1 MRRWR
6 ARAARSPIRSPKRA
20 GLALRG
26 SPQPIATIRTM
37 PSVPLWVHFA
47 ALATLLLI
55 SGFFSIAETAM
66 MAINRLRLR
75 HLVREGN
82 VAARRT
88 QALLD
93 RTDRLLSAILLGNNL
108 SNTAATALVAALS
121 IYDLGAR
128 QWGLA
133 VATVVS
139 AFLIL
144 VFSEITPKIIGATY
158 PEPIALASSLVLR
171 PVLWIATPAVWFVSL
186 FVQGILR
193 VLHVANPQAGIEA
206 QRLTPEELRTLVLE
220 GSSFIPV
227 QHRSLLLN
235 VFDLEA
241 LSVDDVMTPRASIE
255 GIDLERPFEAILEQL
270 TTCFHDKLPMFEG
283 DISRVVGI
291 LHVRKLLP
299 LLAEGRAGMET
310 MRELLADPYWI
321 PTGTSLPQQLQMF
334 QENRQRLGL
343 VVDEYGDLLGLVT
356 IDDIMEEIVGEFTPQ
371 APGTSASALRWG
383 HNGQVMVNGSATLRQ
398 LNRRLALTLPL
409 DGPRTLNG
417 LLLERLEQIPDG
429 PCCLKLPGCNVEI
442 VQIHDQA
449 VRSVRLIRVPSS
461 IGIASN

>member
-1 MRRWR
+1 
-6 ARAARSPIRSPKRA
+6 
-20 GLALRG
+20 
-26 SPQPIATIRTM
+26 M
-37 PSVPLWVHFA
+37 PSVPLWAHLL
-47 ALATLLLI
+47 ALAVLLMV
-55 SGFFSIAETAM
+55 SAFFAIAETAM

-93 RTDRLLSAILLGNNL
+93 RTDRLLSAILIGNNL
-108 SNTAATALVAALS
+108 SNTAVTALVAALS
-121 IYDLGAR
+121 IYDLGAQ

-133 VATVVS
+133 VATVLT
-139 AFLIL
+139 AFVIL

-171 PVLWIATPAVWFVSL
+171 PVLWIATPAVWFVNL
-186 FVQGILR
+186 FVQVILR
-193 VLHVANPQAGIEA
+193 VFRVARARGTTEA

-220 GSSFIPV
+220 GSSFIPL
-227 QHRSLLLN
+227 QHRSMLLN

-241 LSVDDVMTPRASIE
+241 LTVDDVMTPRASIE
-255 GIDLERPFEAILEQL
+255 GIDLEQPFEAILEQL
-270 TTCFHDKLPMFEG
+270 TTCYHSKLPVFEG

-299 LLAEGRAGMET
+299 LLGEGLPGVEAMRA
-310 MRELLADPYWI
+310 LLAEPYWI
-321 PTGTSLPQQLQMF
+321 PTGTSLLRQLQMF

-343 VVDEYGDLLGLVT
+343 VVDEYGDLLGLAT
-356 IDDIMEEIVGEFTPQ
+356 IDDIMEEIVGEFTTQ
-371 APGTSASALRWG
+371 VPGTSASSMRWG
-383 HNGQVMVNGSATLRQ
+383 RDGQVMVDGTATLRQ
-398 LNRRLALTLPL
+398 LNRRLALALPL

-417 LLLERLEQIPDG
+417 LLLELLEQIPDG
-429 PCCLKLPGCNVEI
+429 PCCVQLPGCNVEI

-449 VRSVRLIRVPSS
+449 VRSVRLIRVPA
-461 IGIASN
+461 IPTQREAR

>member
-1 MRRWR
+1 
-6 ARAARSPIRSPKRA
+6 
-20 GLALRG
+20 
-26 SPQPIATIRTM
+26 M
-37 PSVPLWVHFA
+37 PSVPLWAHLV
-47 ALATLLLI
+47 ALAVLLLI
-55 SGFFSIAETAM
+55 SAFFSVAETAM

-75 HLVREGN
+75 HLVRQGN

-93 RTDRLLSAILLGNNL
+93 RTDRLLSVILIGNNL
-108 SNTAATALVAALS
+108 GNTAATSLVAALS
-121 IYDLGAR
+121 IYDLGAQ

-133 VATVVS
+133 AATVVI

-158 PEPIALASSLVLR
+158 PEPIALASSFVLR
-171 PVLWIATPAVWFVSL
+171 PILWLATPAVWFVNL
-186 FVQGILR
+186 FVQVILR
-193 VLHVANPQAGIEA
+193 VLRIAHSQGSMEA

-227 QHRSLLLN
+227 KHRSMLLN

-255 GIDLERPFEAILEQL
+255 GIDLDQPFEAILEQL
-270 TTCFHDKLPMFEG
+270 TTCYHNKLPVFEN

-299 LLAEGRAGMET
+299 LLAEGRPEVEA
-310 MRELLADPYWI
+310 MRQLLVDPYWI
-321 PTGTSLPQQLQMF
+321 PTGTSLLQQLQMF

-356 IDDIMEEIVGEFTPQ
+356 VDDIVEEIVGEFTTQ
-371 APGTSASALRWG
+371 APGTSASSLRWG
-383 HNGQVMVNGSATLRQ
+383 SDGQVIVDGTATLRQ
-398 LNRRLALTLPL
+398 LNRRLALALPL
-409 DGPRTLNG
+409 DGPKTLNG

-429 PCCLKLPGCNVEI
+429 PCCLQLPGCNVEV

-449 VRSVRLIRVPSS
+449 VRSVRLIRVSAIP
-461 IGIASN
+461 GQTEGR

>member
-1 MRRWR
+1 
-6 ARAARSPIRSPKRA
+6 
-20 GLALRG
+20 
-26 SPQPIATIRTM
+26 M
-37 PSVPLWVHFA
+37 PSVPLWAHVL
-47 ALATLLLI
+47 ALALLLLV

-82 VAARRT
+82 AAARRT

-93 RTDRLLSAILLGNNL
+93 QTDRLLSVILIGNNL

-121 IYDLGAR
+121 IYDLGAQ

-133 VATVVS
+133 AATVAT

-158 PEPIALASSLVLR
+158 PEPIALASSFVLR
-171 PVLWIATPAVWFVSL
+171 PALWIATPAVWFVNL
-186 FVQGILR
+186 FVQVILR
-193 VLHVANPQAGIEA
+193 VLRLASPRGMTEA
-206 QRLTPEELRTLVLE
+206 QRLTPQELRTLVLE
-220 GSSFIPV
+220 GSSYIPV
-227 QHRSLLLN
+227 QHRSMLLN

-255 GIDLERPFEAILEQL
+255 GIDLEQPFDQILEQV
-270 TTCFHDKLPMFEG
+270 TTCYHNKLPVFEG
-283 DISRVVGI
+283 DISRVLGI
-291 LHVRKLLP
+291 LHVRKLLA
-299 LLAEGRAGMET
+299 LLADGRPGVEVI
-310 MRELLADPYWI
+310 RELLVDPYWI
-321 PTGTSLPQQLQMF
+321 PTGTSLLHQLQMF

-356 IDDIMEEIVGEFTPQ
+356 VDDIMEEIVGEFASQ
-371 APGTSASALRWG
+371 VPGTSASSLRWG
-383 HNGQVMVNGSATLRQ
+383 RDGQVMVDGTVTLRQ
-398 LNRRLALTLPL
+398 LNRRLALALPL

-429 PCCLKLPGCNVEI
+429 PCCLQLPGCNVEI

-449 VRSVRLIRVPSS
+449 VRSVRLIRVSAIP
-461 IGIASN
+461 GLREAR

>member
-1 MRRWR
+1 M
-6 ARAARSPIRSPKRA
+6 
-20 GLALRG
+20 L
-26 SPQPIATIRTM
+26 
-37 PSVPLWVHFA
+37 SVPLWVHFV
-47 ALATLLLI
+47 ALAVLLLV

-82 VAARRT
+82 TAARRT

-93 RTDRLLSAILLGNNL
+93 RTDRLLSVILIGNNL
-108 SNTAATALVAALS
+108 SNAAVTALVAALS
-121 IYDLGAR
+121 IYDLGAQ

-133 VATVVS
+133 AATVVT

-171 PVLWIATPAVWFVSL
+171 PLLWIATPAVWFVNL
-186 FVQGILR
+186 FVQVILR
-193 VLHVANPQAGIEA
+193 VLRVARPRGAMEL
-206 QRLTPEELRTLVLE
+206 QRLTPAELRTLVLE
-220 GSSFIPV
+220 GSTFIPV
-227 QHRSLLLN
+227 QHRSMLLN

-255 GIDLERPFEAILEQL
+255 GVDLERPFEAIWEQL
-270 TTCFHDKLPMFEG
+270 TTCYHSKLPVFEG

-299 LLAEGRAGMET
+299 LLAEGRPGVEAL
-310 MRELLADPYWI
+310 RELLVEPYWI
-321 PTGTSLPQQLQMF
+321 PTGTSLIRQLQMF

-356 IDDIMEEIVGEFTPQ
+356 IDDIMEEIVGEFTTQ
-371 APGTSASALRWG
+371 APGASASSLRWG
-383 HNGQVMVNGSATLRQ
+383 RDGQVMVDGAVTLRQ
-398 LNRRLALTLPL
+398 LNRRLALALPV

-417 LLLERLEQIPDG
+417 LLLERLEQFPDG
-429 PCCLKLPGCNVEI
+429 PCCLQLPGCNVEV

-449 VRSVRLIRVPSS
+449 VRSVRLIRVPAIPGSWE
-461 IGIASN
+461 AR

>member
-1 MRRWR
+1 
-6 ARAARSPIRSPKRA
+6 
-20 GLALRG
+20 
-26 SPQPIATIRTM
+26 M
-37 PSVPLWVHFA
+37 PSVPLWAHLV
-47 ALATLLLI
+47 ALAALLLI
-55 SGFFSIAETAM
+55 SAFFSIAETAM

-93 RTDRLLSAILLGNNL
+93 RTDRLLSVILIGNNV
-108 SNTAATALVAALS
+108 SNAALTAIVAALS

-133 VATVVS
+133 AATVVA

-171 PVLWIATPAVWFVSL
+171 PILWVATPAVWFVNL
-186 FVQGILR
+186 FVQVILHGLR
-193 VLHVANPQAGIEA
+193 VARPQATMEA
-206 QRLTPEELRTLVLE
+206 QRLTPQELRTLVVE
-220 GSSFIPV
+220 GSSFIPM
-227 QHRSLLLN
+227 QHRSMLLN

-241 LSVDDVMTPRASIE
+241 LTVDDVMTPRASIE
-255 GIDLERPFEAILEQL
+255 GIDLEQPFEATLEQL
-270 TTCFHDKLPMFEG
+270 TTCYHNKLPVFEG

-299 LLAEGRAGMET
+299 LLAEGGVEIET
-310 MRELLADPYWI
+310 MRQLLVDPYWI
-321 PTGTSLPQQLQMF
+321 PTGTSLLQQLQMF

-356 IDDIMEEIVGEFTPQ
+356 VDDIMEEIVGEFTTQ
-371 APGTSASALRWG
+371 APGTGVSSLRWG
-383 HNGQVMVNGSATLRQ
+383 RDGQVMVDGTATLRQ
-398 LNRRLALTLPL
+398 LNRRLALSLPL

-429 PCCLKLPGCNVEI
+429 PCCLQLPGCNVEV

-449 VRSVRLIRVPSS
+449 VRSVRLIRVPA
-461 IGIASN
+461 IPGQREAR